1 MDDFLHF
8 LNTADIDSLTKVSGI
23 TSSVAENLVAARP
36 FDTVED
42 CLKVRG
48 IGKNTLARAQSAFEN
63 MAPDPEQRAVIPAE
77 QAVAISAI
85 QKPEPTYEST
95 TAKGPSLGTRV
106 GQALL
111 GFLRALLRLIL
122 LVMVIGV
129 VGAAIYYGTPV
140 LYNKFI
146 APVEQNAAR
155 VNELENEVASLQSQL
170 TEMNNQLTEIN
181 SQIDTVE
188 QAVKAHTASLE
199 KLETIQTALE
209 SELKDNHDQAVL
221 DLKREV
227 MLTRILDILAR
238 ARLYLAQSNF
248 GLAKED
254 VQASRDLL
262 AELNSASNNVVYTQ
276 ATTRLDQALENLP
289 EFPVVASGDLEIA
302 WQILITGKTVA
313 TATAV
318 PTSTALPTSVS
329 TLEATATP
337 TAIP

>member
-1 MDDFLHF
+1 
-8 LNTADIDSLTKVSGI
+8 
-23 TSSVAENLVAARP
+23 
-36 FDTVED
+36 
-42 CLKVRG
+42 
-48 IGKNTLARAQSAFEN
+48 
-63 MAPDPEQRAVIPAE
+63 
-77 QAVAISAI
+77 
-85 QKPEPTYEST
+85 
-95 TAKGPSLGTRV
+95 
-106 GQALL
+106 
-111 GFLRALLRLIL
+111 
-122 LVMVIGV
+122 MVIGV
-129 VGAAIYYGTPV
+129 IGAAIYFGTPV

-146 APVEQNAAR
+146 APVEQNATR
-155 VNELENEVASLQSQL
+155 VNELENEVSNLQSQL
-170 TEMNNQLTEIN
+170 DQLNTQLNEIN
-181 SQIDTVE
+181 GHMDTLEQSVE
-188 QAVKAHTASLE
+188 AHTASLE

-227 MLTRILDILAR
+227 MLTRILDMLGR

-254 VQASRDLL
+254 VQSARDLL
-262 AELNSASNNVVYTQ
+262 AELNSASSNAAFTQ

-329 TLEATATP
+329 TLESTATATAVP
-337 TAIP
+337 